1 VNALD
6 LVLVVVAV
14 AAAVGGY
21 RLGLVTRA
29 VSWAGLIV
37 GLGIGARLL
46 PGILR
51 TVRPNASHMQLFAV
65 AVAVLVAC
73 GVTGQVV
80 GLLLGGRVSVRVRS
94 PRGRQV
100 DQVLGAVAGVCGLL
114 VAAWLLLPGMASV
127 PGLPARLARGSAVA
141 HELDSVLPAAP
152 DTSRA
157 MRRLVGDH
165 YPEVFDALRPTP
177 NLGTPPAVSGLRDA
191 VARRIVASTVKV
203 EGRACR
209 VVQEGSGFVVAPGL
223 VATNAHVVA
232 GEPTSYITDG
242 IGLRHEATVV
252 AFDPERDLALLSV
265 PDLHEAPLHLS
276 TTAIG
281 GRGAVFGHPEGGPLT
296 LAPFRVGDKVQAL
309 GTDIYD
315 HASTT
320 RLVLVL
326 ASALRP
332 GDSGGALVDARG
344 DVVGIAFAVSPDRAG
359 VAYALDPSELQAVLR
374 APHDAPVT
382 TGPCVG

>member
-1 VNALD
+1 
-6 LVLVVVAV
+6 
-14 AAAVGGY
+14 
-21 RLGLVTRA
+21 
-29 VSWAGLIV
+29 
-37 GLGIGARLL
+37 
-46 PGILR
+46 
-51 TVRPNASHMQLFAV
+51 
-65 AVAVLVAC
+65 
-73 GVTGQVV
+73 VTGQVI

-100 DQVLGAVAGVCGLL
+100 DQILGAVAGVCGLL

-177 NLGTPPAVSGLRDA
+177 DLGSPPAVSGLSDA

-209 VVQEGSGFVVAPGL
+209 VVQEGSGFVVGPGL

-242 IGLRHEATVV
+242 IGLQHEATVV

-276 TTAIG
+276 STAIG

-315 HASTT
+315 RASTT

-332 GDSGGALVDARG
+332 GDSGGALVDAQG
-344 DVVGIAFAVSPDRAG
+344 DVVGVAFAVSPDRAG
-359 VAYALDPSELQAVLR
+359 VAYALDPSELQALLR

>member
-6 LVLVVVAV
+6 VLLVTVAV

-37 GLGIGARLL
+37 GLGVGARLL

-51 TVRPNASHMQLFAV
+51 AVRPSSSHAQLFAV
-65 AVAVLVAC
+65 AVVVLVAC
-73 GVTGQVV
+73 GVTGQVI

-94 PRGRQV
+94 PRGRQI
-100 DQVLGAVAGVCGLL
+100 DQVLGGIAGVCGLV

-127 PGLPARLARGSAVA
+127 PGIPARLARGSALA
-141 HELDSVLPAAP
+141 HELDSILPAAP

-157 MRRLVGDH
+157 MRRLVGDQ

-177 NLGTPPAVSGLRDA
+177 DLGTPPAVSGLSGA
-191 VARRIVASTVKV
+191 VARRVVASTVKV
-203 EGRACR
+203 DGRACQ

-232 GEPTSYITDG
+232 GESSTYVTDG
-242 IGLRHEATVV
+242 IGLRHGATVV
-252 AFDPERDLALLSV
+252 AFDPERDLALLEV
-265 PDLHEAPLHLS
+265 PDLDEAPLHLS
-276 TTAIG
+276 STAIG

-296 LAPFRVGDKVQAL
+296 LAPFRVGDKVHAL

-315 HASTT
+315 HESTS

-326 ASALRP
+326 ASDLHP
-332 GDSGGALVDARG
+332 GDSGGALVDSRG
-344 DVVGIAFAVSPDRAG
+344 DVVGIAFAVSPDRGG
-359 VAYALDPSELQAVLR
+359 VAYALDPSELQPLLATRRRTAVS
-374 APHDAPVT
+374 

>member
-1 VNALD
+1 MNVLD
-6 LVLVVVAV
+6 LVFVVVAV
-14 AAAVGGY
+14 AAAIGGY

-37 GLGIGARLL
+37 GLGVGARLL

-51 TVRPNASHMQLFAV
+51 TVRPSASHMQLFAV

-177 NLGTPPAVSGLRDA
+177 NLGSPPGVSGLSDA

-265 PDLHEAPLHLS
+265 PDLHEAPLHLG
-276 TTAIG
+276 THRHRGPRRGLRPPRRRPAHA
-281 GRGAVFGHPEGGPLT
+281 GAVPRGRQGAGARHRHLRPRARPPAWSWCWPT
-296 LAPFRVGDKVQAL
+296 
-309 GTDIYD
+309 
-315 HASTT
+315 
-320 RLVLVL
+320 
-326 ASALRP
+326 ALRP

-344 DVVGIAFAVSPDRAG
+344 EVVGVAFAVSPDRAG

-374 APHDAPVT
+374 RAPRPRR
-382 TGPCVG
+382 

>member
-6 LVLVVVAV
+6 VLLVTVAV

-37 GLGIGARLL
+37 GLGVGARLL

-51 TVRPNASHMQLFAV
+51 AVRPSSSHAQLFAV
-65 AVAVLVAC
+65 AVVVLVAC
-73 GVTGQVV
+73 GVTGQVI

-94 PRGRQV
+94 PRGRQI
-100 DQVLGAVAGVCGLL
+100 DQVLGGIAGVCGLV

-127 PGLPARLARGSAVA
+127 PGIPARLARGSALA
-141 HELDSVLPAAP
+141 RELDSILPAAP

-157 MRRLVGDH
+157 MRRLVGDQ

-177 NLGTPPAVSGLRDA
+177 DLGAPPAVSGLSGV
-191 VARRIVASTVKV
+191 VARRVVASTVKV
-203 EGRACR
+203 DGRACR

-232 GEPTSYITDG
+232 GEASTYVTDG
-242 IGLRHEATVV
+242 IGLRHGATVV
-252 AFDPERDLALLSV
+252 AFDPERDLALLEV
-265 PDLHEAPLHLS
+265 PDLDEAPLHLS
-276 TTAIG
+276 STAIG

-296 LAPFRVGDKVQAL
+296 LAPFRVGDKVHAL

-315 HASTT
+315 HESTS

-326 ASALRP
+326 ASDLHP
-332 GDSGGALVDARG
+332 GDSGGALVDSRG
-344 DVVGIAFAVSPDRAG
+344 DVVGIAFAVSPDRSG
-359 VAYALDPSELQAVLR
+359 VAYALDTSELQPLLATRRRTAVS
-374 APHDAPVT
+374 